1 MMRVG
6 IIGGGN
12 ISDTHARA
20 AQAIEGLTV
29 DAVFGGNA
37 ARSAAL
43 AAKIG
48 ATAYDDFG
56 RFLAH
61 GLDLVIIG
69 SPSGCHAEQGIAAA
83 RKGLHVLVE
92 KPIDV
97 TTARVDAM
105 LEEVDRAGVKLGVCF
120 QDRLHPDINATKAFV
135 DGGHLGKPVLAS
147 GHVKWYRPP
156 EYYSG
161 SRWRGVA
168 ALDGGGAVMNQAIHT
183 VDLLIWI
190 FGPVARVY
198 AQASTRLHS
207 IEVEDTAVAVLE
219 FASGAVGSLEA
230 TTSVYP
236 GYPRRV
242 ELTGTEGTIVIEHDR
257 IIRSD
262 MRSGGQGV
270 VSTSEGDANASASSP
285 TVSDTRGHQRII
297 RDFVKAIET
306 GGTPICDGREGRRSV
321 ALVEAIYKSAKTRQ
335 PVDL

>member
-1 MMRVG
+1 MRVG

-29 DAVFGGNA
+29 DAVFGANA

-43 AAKIG
+43 AAKVG
-48 ATAYDDFG
+48 ATSYDDFG

-69 SPSGCHAEQGIAAA
+69 SPSGCHAEQAIAAA

-135 DGGHLGKPVLAS
+135 DAGSLGKPVLAS

-161 SRWRGVA
+161 SRWRGNRGTRWRRRRDEPGDPHRRSA
-168 ALDGGGAVMNQAIHT
+168 A
-183 VDLLIWI
+183 VDVRTCRPGLRAERPHVCMRSRSRTRRSRCWSSRA
-190 FGPVARVY
+190 ARRL
-198 AQASTRLHS
+198 ASKRRPRCIPDTRARRADRHGRDDRDRARS
-207 IEVEDTAVAVLE
+207 RRPIRP
-219 FASGAVGSLEA
+219 AVGRA
-230 TTSVYP
+230 GCGVDV
-236 GYPRRV
+236 GGRRQRQR
-242 ELTGTEGTIVIEHDR
+242 L
-257 IIRSD
+257 
-262 MRSGGQGV
+262 
-270 VSTSEGDANASASSP
+270 VSRP
-285 TVSDTRGHQRII
+285 CRTRAAHQRII

-321 ALVEAIYKSAKTRQ
+321 ALVEAIYKSAKTAAAG
-335 PVDL
+335 

>member
-1 MMRVG
+1 MRVG

-29 DAVFGGNA
+29 DAVFGANA
-37 ARSAAL
+37 ARSASL
-43 AAKIG
+43 AAKVG
-48 ATAYDDFG
+48 ATPYDDFG

-120 QDRLHPDINATKAFV
+120 QDRLHPDINAAKAFV
-135 DGGHLGKPVLAS
+135 DAGRLGKPVLAS

-161 SRWRGVA
+161 SRWRGIA

-183 VDLLIWI
+183 VDLLLWI

-219 FASGAVGSLEA
+219 FASGAVGSIEA

-257 IIRSD
+257 IIQSD
-262 MRSGGQGV
+262 LRSGGPGRGLDVGGRRQRQRLVTDRVGH
-270 VSTSEGDANASASSP
+270 SRASAHHPRFRQSHRNRRHAHLRRP
-285 TVSDTRGHQRII
+285 RRTPKRRARG
-297 RDFVKAIET
+297 
-306 GGTPICDGREGRRSV
+306 G
-321 ALVEAIYKSAKTRQ
+321 
-335 PVDL
+335 DLRVGEDAAAG

>member
-1 MMRVG
+1 MRVG

-29 DAVFGGNA
+29 DAVFGANA
-37 ARSAAL
+37 TRSAAL
-43 AAKIG
+43 AAKVG
-48 ATAYDDFG
+48 ATSYDDFG

-69 SPSGCHAEQGIAAA
+69 SPSGCHAEQAIAAA

-105 LEEVDRAGVKLGVCF
+105 LEEVDRAGVRLGVCF

-135 DGGHLGKPVLAS
+135 DAGHLGTPVLAS

-161 SRWRGVA
+161 SRWRGIA

-183 VDLLIWI
+183 VDLLLWI

-219 FASGAVGSLEA
+219 FASGAAGSLEA

-257 IIRSD
+257 IVRSD
-262 MRSGGQGV
+262 MRSGGPGV

>member
-1 MMRVG
+1 MRVG

-29 DAVFGGNA
+29 AAVYGANP
-37 ARSAAL
+37 ARSSAL
-43 AAKIG
+43 AERVG
-48 ATAYDDFG
+48 AAFYDDFG
-56 RFLAH
+56 RFLNH
-61 GLDLVIIG
+61 GLDFVIIG
-69 SPSGCHAEQGIAAA
+69 SPSGCHAEEAIAAA

-92 KPIDV
+92 KPVDV
-97 TTARVDAM
+97 TTARVDGL
-105 LEEVDRAGVKLGVCF
+105 LEEVDRAHVKLGVCF

-135 DGGHLGKPVLAS
+135 EAGHLGKPILAS
-147 GHVKWYRPP
+147 GMVKWYRPP

-183 VDLLIWI
+183 VDLLLWI

-198 AQASTRLHS
+198 ARASTQLHS

-219 FASGAVGSLEA
+219 FVSGASGMLEA

-242 ELTGTEGTIVIEHDR
+242 ELTGSEGTIIIEHDR
-257 IIRSD
+257 VIRSD
-262 MRSGGQGV
+262 LKSRGAGV
-270 VSTSEGDANASASSP
+270 VSTSEGDANLSASSP

-297 RDFVKAIET
+297 RDFVHAIET
-306 GGTPICDGREGRRSV
+306 NGTPICDGREGRRSV
-321 ALVEAIYKSAKTRQ
+321 ALVEAIYKSARTRQ